1 MAKISSKKID
11 YDALLLD
18 LQIELVK
25 MQKYIIENKERVL
38 VIFEGRDAAGKDGS
52 IKRIVEHLS
61 PRETHVVALSKP
73 SYHEKGEWYFQR
85 YISHLPAHGEL
96 VFFNRSWYNRA
107 GVEPIMGFCTVS
119 EYQRFMKTVN
129 TFETMLVDDGITIIK
144 YFLDISK
151 KEQAERLLD
160 RKNNPLKQWKTSPI
174 DEVAQKKWAAYSKY
188 RNSMLLK
195 TNHQAAPWKI
205 VHANNKKLAHLN
217 LIRDLLSKINYPNKN
232 KKILQLDAD
241 IICTWEAG
249 ATKLPPLEK

>member
-1 MAKISSKKID
+1 MNKISSKKMD
-11 YDALLLD
+11 DDALLLE

-25 MQKYIIENKERVL
+25 MQKHIIENKERVL
-38 VIFEGRDAAGKDGS
+38 VIFEGRDAAGKDGT
-52 IKRIVEHLS
+52 IKRVVEYLS

-73 SYHEKGEWYFQR
+73 SEHENGEWYFQR

-107 GVEPIMGFCTVS
+107 GVEPVMGFCSAS

-129 TFETMLVDDGITIIK
+129 IFETMLVDDGITIIK
-144 YFLDISK
+144 YYLDISK

-174 DEVAQKKWAAYSKY
+174 DEVAQKKWGTYSKY

-195 TNHQAAPWKI
+195 TNHISAPWNI
-205 VHANNKKLAHLN
+205 IHANNKKLAHLN
-217 LIRDLLSKINYPNKN
+217 VIRDLLSKINYPNKN
-232 KKILQLDAD
+232 KKILKLDPD
-241 IICTWEAG
+241 IICTWKPG
-249 ATKLPPLEK
+249 AAELPALEK

>member
-1 MAKISSKKID
+1 MD
-11 YDALLLD
+11 DDALLLE

-25 MQKYIIENKERVL
+25 MQKHIIENKERVL
-38 VIFEGRDAAGKDGS
+38 VIFEGRDAAGKDGT
-52 IKRIVEHLS
+52 IKRVVEYLS

-73 SYHEKGEWYFQR
+73 SEHENGEWYFQR
-85 YISHLPAHGEL
+85 YISHLPADGEL

-107 GVEPIMGFCTVS
+107 GVEPIMGFCRAT

-129 TFETMLVDDGITIIK
+129 IFETMLVDDGITIIK
-144 YFLDISK
+144 YYLDISK

-195 TNHQAAPWKI
+195 TNHISAPWNI
-205 VHANNKKLAHLN
+205 IHANNKKLAHLN
-217 LIRDLLSKINYPNKN
+217 VIRDLLSKINYPNKN
-232 KKILQLDAD
+232 KKILKLDPD
-241 IICTWEAG
+241 IICTWKPDSKE
-249 ATKLPPLEK
+249 LPRLER

>member
-1 MAKISSKKID
+1 MD
-11 YDALLLD
+11 DDALLLE

-25 MQKYIIENKERVL
+25 MQKHIIENKERVL

-85 YISHLPAHGEL
+85 YISHIPANGEL

-107 GVEPIMGFCTVS
+107 GVEPIMGFCTAAD
-119 EYQRFMKTVN
+119 YQRFMKTVN
-129 TFETMLVDDGITIIK
+129 TFETILVDDGITIIK

-160 RKNNPLKQWKTSPI
+160 RKNNPLKQWKSSPI
-174 DEVAQKKWAAYSKY
+174 DEVAQKKWALYSKY

-195 TNHQAAPWKI
+195 TNHISAPWKI
-205 VHANNKKLAHLN
+205 IHANNKKLAHLN
-217 LIRDLLSKINYPNKN
+217 VIRDLLSQINYPNKN
-232 KKILQLDAD
+232 KKILKLDPD
-241 IICTWEAG
+241 IICTWKPG
-249 ATKLPPLEK
+249 ASELPALEK

>member
-1 MAKISSKKID
+1 MNNAKKS
-11 YDALLLD
+11 YDALLLE
-18 LQIELVK
+18 LQVELVK
-25 MQKYIIENKERVL
+25 MQKHIIENKEHVL
-38 VIFEGRDAAGKDGS
+38 VILEGRDAAGKDGS
-52 IKRIVEHLS
+52 IKRIVEYLS

-85 YISHLPAHGEL
+85 YISHLPAEGDL

-107 GVEPIMGFCTVS
+107 GVEPIMGFCTKT
-119 EYQRFMKTVN
+119 EHQRFMKTVN

-144 YFLDISK
+144 YYLDISK

-174 DEVAQKKWAAYSKY
+174 DEVAQKKWATYSKY
-188 RNSMLLK
+188 RNNMLLK
-195 TNHQAAPWKI
+195 TNHSSAPWTI

-232 KKILQLDAD
+232 KKLLQLDAD
-241 IICTWEAG
+241 IICNFKPDSTE
-249 ATKLPPLEK
+249 LPPLEK

>member
-1 MAKISSKKID
+1 MNNAKKD
-11 YDALLLD
+11 YDALLLE

-25 MQKYIIENKERVL
+25 MQKNIIEKKERVL

-52 IKRIVEHLS
+52 IKRIVEYLS

-73 SYHEKGEWYFQR
+73 SEHENGEWYFQR
-85 YISHLPAHGEL
+85 YISHLPADGEL

-107 GVEPIMGFCTVS
+107 GVEPIMGFCTTS

-144 YFLDISK
+144 YYLDISK
-151 KEQAERLLD
+151 REQAERLLD

-174 DEVAQKKWAAYSKY
+174 DEVAQKKWAEYSKY

-195 TNHQAAPWKI
+195 TNHQAAPWKV

-232 KKILQLDAD
+232 KKLLQLDAD
-241 IICTWEAG
+241 IISTWKPDAAE
-249 ATKLPPLEK
+249 LPPLEK